1 MAKKQEQKQSQ
12 TAKRIFTIKGMH
24 CASCVAAI
32 EKELHKVKGVK
43 KATVNF
49 ATEKAYVEGAV
60 FDENILAAVKKA
72 GYTAVSE
79 TPKALPEGTITF
91 VVGDM
96 RSQHCAGIVE
106 ASLHRI
112 HGVKNVETNLAVN
125 HVTIFYDPKKVTS
138 DDFVDAIKHAGYT
151 PLLFEEGKDVEAQ
164 ERQREMSS
172 LKRRFLVALIFSLP
186 LLYISM
192 GSFIGLPQFALSES
206 QNNVLQFFL
215 GLPIMIAGWH
225 IFHSGLLSLK
235 NRTPNM
241 DALITIG
248 VGAAFV
254 YSVVSTF
261 IMQGELYFEVAG
273 LLIVFIL
280 LGKYLEAVAKG
291 KTSAAIKKLIGLQPK
306 IALVIRNGK
315 EMKIPITEV
324 VVGDIVLVK
333 PGQKIPVDGIVI
345 YGYSAVDESMITGES
360 MPVEKAKGD
369 IVIGAT
375 MNKVGSFQFRATK
388 VGADTALAQ
397 IIKLVQEAQGS
408 KAPIQKLADAVSAY
422 FVPAVVVI
430 ALLSFFTWYF
440 LGMGF
445 AFALTIFVS
454 VLIIA
459 CPCALGLATPTAV
472 MVGTGLGAEHGIL
485 FKSADALETAHKIDT
500 IIFDKTGT
508 LTRGKPEVTEIIA
521 AKGWANKEVL
531 FFAAVAEKHSEHS
544 LGDAIINKAKKQK
557 MIVPNP
563 TGFHAITGRGVEAM
577 WKKKTILLG
586 NRRLFTEK
594 KISFSLFEKEREVL
608 EKQGKTVMLIAVNRK
623 IIGMIAVADTLKNH
637 TRDAIQELKKMGIE
651 TAMLTGDN
659 ERTAAA
665 IAKQAGID
673 RFFAEV
679 LPKEKAA
686 YVKKVQKERKNVAM
700 VGDGINDAP
709 ALTQANVGIAIGSGT
724 DVAIESGSI
733 VLMKDD
739 LRDVVVAIDL
749 SRYTMKKIKQ
759 NLFWAFFYNTVGI
772 PVAAGLLYPFTG
784 WLLSPVIAGA
794 AMAFSSISVVGNA
807 LLMKRYVLK

>member
-1 MAKKQEQKQSQ
+1 MTKKQPQ
-12 TAKRIFTIKGMH
+12 TTKCIFTIKGMH
-24 CASCVAAI
+24 CASCVATI

-49 ATEKAYVEGAV
+49 ATEKAYIEGTATD
-60 FDENILAAVKKA
+60 DEILTAVKKA

-79 TPKALPEGTITF
+79 TPKALPEGMVTF
-91 VVGDM
+91 IVADM
-96 RSQHCAGIVE
+96 QSQHCAGIVE
-106 ASLHRI
+106 KSLRRVS
-112 HGVKNVETNLAVN
+112 GVKEVQINLAVN
-125 HVTIFYDPKKVTS
+125 HAMIIYDPKKITIENL
-138 DDFVDAIKHAGYT
+138 FEAIKKAGYT
-151 PLLFEEGKDVEAQ
+151 PQLFEEGKDGEAL
-164 ERQREMSS
+164 ERQREMTA
-172 LKRRFLVALIFSLP
+172 LKKRFLVALFFSLP

-206 QNNVLQFFL
+206 QNNVLQFL
-215 GLPIMIAGWH
+215 LVIPIMIAGWH
-225 IFHSGLLSLK
+225 IFHSGLLSSK
-235 NRTPNM
+235 NLTPNM
-241 DALITIG
+241 DALITMG

-254 YSVVSTF
+254 YSIISTF
-261 IMQGELYFEVAG
+261 FMQGELYYEVAG

-324 VVGDIVLVK
+324 VVGDIVVVK
-333 PGQKIPVDGIVI
+333 PGQKIPVDGIVLQ
-345 YGYSAVDESMITGES
+345 GHSAVDESMITGES
-360 MPVEKAKGD
+360 IPVEKSNGNT
-369 IVIGAT
+369 VIGAT
-375 MNKVGSFQFRATK
+375 MNKTGSFQFRATK

-408 KAPIQKLADAVSAY
+408 KAPIQKLADTVSAY

-430 ALLSFFTWYF
+430 ACISFVIWYI

-472 MVGTGLGAEHGIL
+472 MVGTGIGAEHGIL

-508 LTRGKPEVTEIIA
+508 LTKGKPEVTDIVA
-521 AKGWANKEVL
+521 GKNSTSRDVL
-531 FFAAVAEKHSEHS
+531 FFAAVAEKHSEHP

-557 MIVPNP
+557 MTVPNP
-563 TGFHAITGRGVEAM
+563 QRFHAITGRGVEATY
-577 WKKKTILLG
+577 KGKIILLG
-586 NRRLFTEK
+586 NRRFFTEK
-594 KISFSLFEKEREVL
+594 KISFSIFEKEREAL

-623 IIGMIAVADTLKNH
+623 IIGMIAVADTLKEYAK
-637 TRDAIQELKKMGIE
+637 DAIQKLKSMDIE
-651 TAMLTGDN
+651 TVMLTGDN

-665 IAKQAGID
+665 IAKQVGID

-686 YVKKVQKERKNVAM
+686 YVKKIQKERKKVAM

-709 ALTQANVGIAIGSGT
+709 ALTRANVGIAIGSGT
-724 DVAIESGSI
+724 DVAIESGNI

-749 SRYTMKKIKQ
+749 SRYTLKKIKQ
-759 NLFWAFFYNTVGI
+759 NLFWAFFYNIVGI
-772 PVAAGLLYPFTG
+772 PVAAGVLYPFTG

-794 AMAFSSISVVGNA
+794 AMAFSSVSVVGNA
-807 LLMKRYVLK
+807 LLMKRYLLK

>member
-1 MAKKQEQKQSQ
+1 MAKKQLQ
-12 TAKRIFTIKGMH
+12 TTKRIFTIKGMH
-24 CASCVAAI
+24 CASCVARI
-32 EKELHKVKGVK
+32 EKELQKVKGVK
-43 KATVNF
+43 KVAVNF
-49 ATEKAYVEGAV
+49 ATEKAYIEGTAS
-60 FDENILAAVKKA
+60 DDTILAAVTKAGYTARAETPTTVPEATVTFIVADMQSQHCAGLVEKSLSRVSGVQKVQINLAVNQALIAYDPKKATTIELFEAIKKA
-72 GYTAVSE
+72 GYT
-79 TPKALPEGTITF
+79 P
-91 VVGDM
+91 
-96 RSQHCAGIVE
+96 Q
-106 ASLHRI
+106 
-112 HGVKNVETNLAVN
+112 
-125 HVTIFYDPKKVTS
+125 
-138 DDFVDAIKHAGYT
+138 
-151 PLLFEEGKDVEAQ
+151 LFEEGKDVEAL
-164 ERQREMSS
+164 ERQREMTA
-172 LKRRFLVALIFSLP
+172 LKKRFFVVLLFSLP

-192 GSFIGLPQFALSES
+192 GSLLGLPQLLLSDF
-206 QNNVLQFFL
+206 QNKLLQFL
-215 GLPIMIAGWH
+215 LALPIMIAGWH

-248 VGAAFV
+248 VGTAFV
-254 YSVVSTF
+254 YSVISTF
-261 IMQGELYFEVAG
+261 FMQGELYYEVAG

-306 IALVIRNGK
+306 TAVVIRKGK

-324 VVGDIVLVK
+324 VVGDIVIVK
-333 PGQKIPVDGIVI
+333 PGQKIPVDGVVLQ
-345 YGYSAVDESMITGES
+345 GHSSVDESMITGES
-360 MPVEKAKGD
+360 IPVEKAKGNV
-369 IVIGAT
+369 VIGAT
-375 MNKVGSFQFRATK
+375 MNKTGSFQFHATK

-408 KAPIQKLADAVSAY
+408 KAPIQKLADTVSSY
-422 FVPAVVVI
+422 FVPAVVII
-430 ALLSFFTWYF
+430 AVLSFLTWYF

-508 LTRGKPEVTEIIA
+508 LTKGKPEVTEIVP
-521 AKGWANKEVL
+521 AKGSSVRDVL
-531 FFAAVAEKHSEHS
+531 FFAAVAEKHSEHP
-544 LGDAIINKAKKQK
+544 LGDAIMNKAKQQK
-557 MIVPNP
+557 IIVPNP
-563 TGFHAITGRGVEAM
+563 TMFHAIIGCGVEAAY
-577 WKKKTILLG
+577 KQKTILLG
-586 NRRLFTEK
+586 NKRLFAEK
-594 KISFSLFEKEREVL
+594 KISSSLFEKECEQL
-608 EKQGKTVMLIAVNRK
+608 EKQGKTVMLVSSNKK
-623 IIGMIAVADTLKNH
+623 IIGLIAVADTLKEH
-637 TRDAIQELKKMGIE
+637 AKDAIRKLKERGIE

-659 ERTAAA
+659 KRTAAA
-665 IAKQAGID
+665 IAKQVGID

-724 DVAIESGSI
+724 DVAIESGNI

-749 SRYTMKKIKQ
+749 SRYTLKKIKQ

-772 PVAAGLLYPFTG
+772 PLAAGLLYPFTG

-794 AMAFSSISVVGNA
+794 AMAFSSVSVVGNA
-807 LLMKRYVLK
+807 LVMKRYLLKY